1 MKCHRRLYTGIYS
14 LSSENTKLLNKVSF
28 PKISFFFGFLKKN
41 RSGLW
46 QLSELG
52 KNETLHFF
60 SFFKKI
66 YHVLQTSIHKTK
78 NLSPLIMAATKRTT
92 SDIEKENLEQQ
103 EIELKLLK
111 EKLIHEDEYE
121 DDDEEEQDLKD
132 NKDDDEYDVA
142 LPTAL
147 FSKNSHRFALQAPN
161 NHNLIKMYSI
171 FDDLAQKDALKIK
184 NLYNLDLN
192 QDFGGDEI
200 LDMAWCDD
208 DLSKIKDIA
217 TQKRKRRTSSASNN
231 SSEKETIKE
240 RLQLLVETNQIF
252 VCLFKSGSLV
262 MYENEKIVNMIKL
275 KSEVVSIK
283 TFKNKIYVLD
293 KDSMVRIFDTRTK
306 KQLKS
311 FTLVDGKNEDINTFH
326 ILKSSIESHEEAV
339 ELMLATDDVVY
350 IINPSGRRP
359 ALIRKIEL
367 TGCFDLKHI
376 PEKKMY
382 VILTIDSIILY
393 NYENEEIEKK
403 WQFEGERLECCY
415 NASTDK
421 LYIVSFSLSHNSLFV
436 FDSDYKNWVSNII
449 VKNSDIV
456 EFQPITSSNSKKNN
470 DSTRLIV
477 SWLNINEPRFQIFEL
492 GEKHLDK
499 TIIID
504 NLLPV
509 EEMIIEDKHHN
520 LEDKEKSQ
528 KHYEDEESKEKAREA
543 QEKEAELKLANSSA
557 IEKNK
562 RFEELLQALKQNTP
576 DFSSNDVVMKLVI
589 NQIWTEDL
597 VKEFIVSKL
606 DQDEPEDEKKSGKN
620 KDKNSLIFFFYE
632 KLAKHISSNPWQNNK
647 NSCLFIKWILTMTN
661 VFVSK
666 KISPTINKTN
676 KVLEKSL
683 TQSTDTLSSL
693 LSVQGKLEMLIAQEE
708 LRLEMGELISEDDD
722 ENEAIEDEEDTLESK
737 SDNVI
742 DAVLGSTSGKSNR
755 QSDDKTVQIVDGEA
769 NED

>member
-1 MKCHRRLYTGIYS
+1 MP
-14 LSSENTKLLNKVSF
+14 KVSF
-28 PKISFFFGFLKKN
+28 FLSLTQIGAFFFSQFFFFNLKYYIYKFEVT
-41 RSGLW
+41 SKH
-46 QLSELG
+46 QTTLSLM
-52 KNETLHFF
+52 
-60 SFFKKI
+60 
-66 YHVLQTSIHKTK
+66 V
-78 NLSPLIMAATKRTT
+78 ATKRTN

-103 EIELKLLK
+103 ETELKLLK
-111 EKLIHEDEYE
+111 EKLIHEDDFDEDD
-121 DDDEEEQDLKD
+121 DDDEEEQDLKEDQADD
-132 NKDDDEYDVA
+132 NDYDVV

-161 NHNLIKMYSI
+161 NHNYIKMYSI
-171 FDDLAQKDALKIK
+171 FDDLPQKDALKIK

-208 DLSKIKDIA
+208 DLSKIKDLA

-231 SSEKETIKE
+231 LSEKETIKE

-252 VCLFKSGSLV
+252 VCLFKSGALV
-262 MYENEKIVNMIKL
+262 MYENEKIVNMVKL
-275 KSEVVSIK
+275 KSEVVAIK

-293 KDSMVRIFDTRTK
+293 KDSMIKIFDTRTK

-311 FTLVDGKNEDINTFH
+311 FTLIDGKNEDINTFH
-326 ILKSSIESHEEAV
+326 ILKSSIESHEDAV
-339 ELMLATDDVVY
+339 ELMLATDDFVY

-376 PEKKMY
+376 PEKNMY

-393 NYENEEIEKK
+393 NYANEEIEKK

-415 NASTDK
+415 NANTDK
-421 LYIVSFSLSHNSLFV
+421 LYIVSFSLTHNSLFV

-456 EFQPITSSNSKKNN
+456 EFQPITTSNAKKTSDNN
-470 DSTRLIV
+470 TRLIV

-520 LEDKEKSQ
+520 LEDKEKSK

-557 IEKNK
+557 NEKNK
-562 RFEELLQALKQNTP
+562 RFDELLEAIKQNTT
-576 DFSSNDVVMKLVI
+576 DFSTNDVVMKLVI

-597 VKEFIVSKL
+597 VKEFIITKL
-606 DQDEPEDEKKSGKN
+606 DQDEPEDDKSKSKN
-620 KDKNSLIFFFYE
+620 KDKNSYIFSFYE
-632 KLAKHISSNPWQNNK
+632 KLSKHISSNPWQNNK
-647 NSCLFIKWILTMTN
+647 NSCLFIKWILTVTN

-676 KVLEKSL
+676 KVLEKNLS
-683 TQSTDTLSSL
+683 QSTDTLSSL

-708 LRLEMGELISEDDD
+708 LRLEMGELMSEDDD
-722 ENEAIEDEEDTLESK
+722 DENDVIEDEEETLNNK
-737 SDNVI
+737 SENVI
-742 DAVLGSTSGKSNR
+742 DQVLGSSASKSNKT
-755 QSDDKTVQIVDGEA
+755 SDDKSIQIVDGEA

>member
-1 MKCHRRLYTGIYS
+1 M
-14 LSSENTKLLNKVSF
+14 V
-28 PKISFFFGFLKKN
+28 
-41 RSGLW
+41 
-46 QLSELG
+46 
-52 KNETLHFF
+52 
-60 SFFKKI
+60 
-66 YHVLQTSIHKTK
+66 
-78 NLSPLIMAATKRTT
+78 ATKRTNF
-92 SDIEKENLEQQ
+92 DIEKENLEQQ
-103 EIELKLLK
+103 ETELKLLK
-111 EKLIHEDEYE
+111 EKLIHEDDFDDED

-132 NKDDDEYDVA
+132 GQSDNNEYDVV

-161 NHNLIKMYSI
+161 NHNYIKIYSI
-171 FDDLAQKDALKIK
+171 FDDLPQKDALKIK

-208 DLSKIKDIA
+208 DLSKIKDLA
-217 TQKRKRRTSSASNN
+217 TQKRKRRTSSGSNN
-231 SSEKETIKE
+231 LSEKETIKE
-240 RLQLLVETNQIF
+240 RFQLLVETNHIF
-252 VCLFKSGSLV
+252 VCLFKSGALV

-275 KSEVVSIK
+275 KTEVVAIK
-283 TFKNKIYVLD
+283 IFKNKIYVLD
-293 KDSMVRIFDTRTK
+293 KESMIRIFDTRTK

-311 FTLVDGKNEDINTFH
+311 FTLIDGKNEDINTFH
-326 ILKSSIESHEEAV
+326 ILKSSVESHEDAV
-339 ELMLATDDVVY
+339 ELMLATDDFVY
-350 IINPSGRRP
+350 IINPNGRRP

-376 PEKKMY
+376 PEKNMY

-393 NYENEEIEKK
+393 NYTNEEIEKQ

-415 NASTDK
+415 NANTDK
-421 LYIVSFSLSHNSLFV
+421 LYIVSFSLTHNSLFV

-456 EFQPITSSNSKKNN
+456 EFQPITTSNAKKTSDNN
-470 DSTRLIV
+470 TRLIV

-528 KHYEDEESKEKAREA
+528 KHYEDEETKEKAREA
-543 QEKEAELKLANSSA
+543 EEKEAELKLANSSA

-562 RFEELLQALKQNTP
+562 RFEELLKAIKKNTA

-589 NQIWTEDL
+589 NQIWTEEL
-597 VKEFIVSKL
+597 VKEFIISKL
-606 DQDEPEDEKKSGKN
+606 DQDEPEDEKHSEKKTSKN

-632 KLAKHISSNPWQNNK
+632 KLSKHISSNPWQNNK

-676 KVLEKSL
+676 KLLEKNLS
-683 TQSTDTLSSL
+683 QSTDTLSSL

-708 LRLEMGELISEDDD
+708 LRLEMGELLSDEDDF
-722 ENEAIEDEEDTLESK
+722 ENDVIEEDEQSLENNSE
-737 SDNVI
+737 NVI
-742 DAVLGSTSGKSNR
+742 DQVLGSNSNKSTKPNDNK
-755 QSDDKTVQIVDGEA
+755 SIQIVDGEA